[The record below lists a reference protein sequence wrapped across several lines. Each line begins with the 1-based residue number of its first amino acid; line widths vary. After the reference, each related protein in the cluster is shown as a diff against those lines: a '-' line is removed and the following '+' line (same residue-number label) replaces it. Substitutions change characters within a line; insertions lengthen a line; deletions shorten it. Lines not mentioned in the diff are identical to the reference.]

1 VRAANRLAAAHGGRA
16 LAQILE
22 RAAADGLPPIAW
34 TVATVGVELRD
45 ECVAH
50 PVDARRPPERAR
62 RRRSDRAGGSVARS
76 PGAGQAGLAVI
87 IALTADLYAEG

>member
-1 VRAANRLAAAHGGRA
+1 MAAAHGGRT

-22 RAAADGLPPIAW
+22 RAAAYGLPPIAW

-45 ECVAH
+45 ECVAR
-50 PVDARRPPERAR
+50 PVDARRPPEQAHRP
-62 RRRSDRAGGSVARS
+62 RSDPAGGSVARS
-76 PGAGQAGLAVI
+76 PGAGQLGPAVI